1 MDEQELNELRKYKS
15 TKEFAKAHKAK
26 ETIEEE
32 AASGSLLA
40 SIIKSG
46 VEYAAESIKDQLEDE
61 LDPLGLRWYFPSEEA
76 KANGRRLERLEQLDA
91 KRPEIKDYLK
101 FDVMPRDKANGLHK
115 KGLFMGAW
123 NGFVDEIEAGRM
135 GIAEVA
141 VLAYDNITWS
151 DDKEDYYLKIAAL
164 DGHVLKG
171 GIRKIYYSLLAG
183 ADREKLV
190 SPWLE
195 PEDYKKTYSGRSEE
209 EYRLYEAVFRA
220 NAYADVV
227 DVSDKLHAYVLHFNR
242 KNKDYYGVIMQED
255 YDDLKRIMDYV
266 TFMTPENAFKPE
278 NNHTPEFDW

>member
-101 FDVMPRDKANGLHK
+101 FDVMPKEKAASK
-115 KGLFMGAW
+115 
-123 NGFVDEIEAGRM
+123 
-135 GIAEVA
+135 VA
-141 VLAYDNITWS
+141 LC
-151 DDKEDYYLKIAAL
+151 AL
-164 DGHVLKG
+164 PGTMPS
-171 GIRKIYYSLLAG
+171 ISISTA
-183 ADREKLV
+183 
-190 SPWLE
+190 
-195 PEDYKKTYSGRSEE
+195 TTRS
-209 EYRLYEAVFRA
+209 VW
-220 NAYADVV
+220 
-227 DVSDKLHAYVLHFNR
+227 
-242 KNKDYYGVIMQED
+242 
-255 YDDLKRIMDYV
+255 V
-266 TFMTPENAFKPE
+266 TPCT
-278 NNHTPEFDW
+278 